1 MKIFLYVLG
10 AIGALIALVVTAGA
24 TIYFTGTGGKVLA
37 LFGPGHGWDIH
48 QQVPAPD
55 YADDRNWAALPS
67 KPGLTAYV
75 PAGAEG
81 PAKDA
86 QVDVFFVHPTGYM
99 NGAEWNSP
107 LDPNSQT
114 EENTRWMMA
123 NQASAFNGCCAIYAP
138 RYRETSIFRYIGAP
152 RDIFK
157 KAGDLAYA
165 DVDRAFTYFLEHY
178 SKGRPFII
186 ASHSQGT
193 EHGFNLIRRR
203 IDGTPLASRLVAA
216 YLIGGGIT
224 DGDISALKTVHAC
237 ASPTDIHCVIHWATY
252 RAGISPVRDDIKGKL
267 LCINPLTWTR
277 DGRMAQASLHKGA
290 VPISGRFQIKFWG
303 KDAAGGMA
311 FPPLKAPLPAWT
323 NAECRNGF
331 LFVRDQRGTEFGKLD
346 VAGNYHGL
354 DYPLFGM
361 DIRENAIAR
370 ANAYL
375 SGTGNTQPK

>member
-1 MKIFLYVLG
+1 MKTFLYAV
-10 AIGALIALVVTAGA
+10 GALIALLVVAAA
-24 TIYFTGTGGKVLA
+24 TIYFTGNAVKVIA
-37 LFGPGHGWDIH
+37 LFGPGHGWDLH
-48 QQVPAPD
+48 LKAPAPD
-55 YADDRNWAALPS
+55 YADERNWAALPT

-75 PAGAEG
+75 PAGVAG
-81 PAKDA
+81 PAKDP
-86 QVDVFFVHPTGYM
+86 QIDVFFIHPTGYM

-107 LDPNSQT
+107 LDANSQT

-123 NQASAFNGCCAIYAP
+123 NQANAFNGCCAIYAP
-138 RYRETSIFRYIGAP
+138 RYREASIFRYISAP
-152 RDIFK
+152 PDIYK
-157 KAGDLAYA
+157 KAGDFAYD

-224 DGDISALKTVHAC
+224 DEEIAALGTVHAC

-252 RAGISPVRDDIKGKL
+252 GEGDSPVRTDIKGKL
-267 LCINPLTWTR
+267 LCINPLTWAR
-277 DGRMAQASLHKGA
+277 DGGMAVASLHKGA
-290 VPISGRFQIKFWG
+290 VPMSGRFQIKFWG
-303 KDAAGGMA
+303 NDGAHGVQ
-311 FPPLKAPLPAWT
+311 FPPLQAPVRAWT
-323 NAECRNGF
+323 TAECRNGF
-331 LFVRDQRGTEFGKLD
+331 LFVKDQSGSQFSKVDVGGK
-346 VAGNYHGL
+346 NYHGL

-370 ANAYL
+370 VHAYL
-375 SGTGNTQPK
+375 NGTGDTQPK